1 MLVSSDLH
9 CIQPDTR
16 STLTRSHSDA
26 LSHLRRLSILTTT
39 FTATDTADHSLTWIH
54 FLHLATGSRPS
65 LSFPLRQGCSSGCFA
80 GSSSSPAP
88 LHTVV
93 PLRLSPRSSPLLYV
107 HSFIPLVISP
117 RLKTSDVI
125 YRPPT
130 LKSVSLTQTSLPNST
145 PAYHDCFLNISS
157 RLSK

>member
-1 MLVSSDLH
+1 MHCHISVASQFSLLH
-9 CIQPDTR
+9 SQQQ
-16 STLTRSHSDA
+16 TL
-26 LSHLRRLSILTTT
+26 LTTLSLGST
-39 FTATDTADHSLTWIH
+39 FFTWLRVH
-54 FLHLATGSRPS
+54 GPPLVFLYVK
-65 LSFPLRQGCSSGCFA
+65 GCSSGCFA